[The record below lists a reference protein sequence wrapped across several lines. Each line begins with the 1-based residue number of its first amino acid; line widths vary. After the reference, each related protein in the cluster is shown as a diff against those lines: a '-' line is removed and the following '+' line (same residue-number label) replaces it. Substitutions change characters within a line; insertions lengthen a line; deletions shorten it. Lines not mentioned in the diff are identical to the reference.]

1 MPRATD
7 RPISGKRPILLG
19 HRGASKYAPEN
30 TFEAFDLALQHG
42 CDGFEL
48 DARLT
53 SDAIALICHDRD
65 RGGKLLADC
74 TAAKFPG
81 LLAMEEVV
89 ARYSSKAFINL
100 ELKVEGLHDLVLA
113 AYRPS
118 RPQRFMVSSFKPEAL
133 IALYELDPGFPL
145 GLICKTEQQL
155 SVWGQVPLDVL
166 IAHSSVVTEELRSLT
181 RDAGKQLFV
190 WTINRQGDMRRF
202 ADMGVDG
209 IISDDTALLA
219 KTFGQANLYRRPL
232 WVSCGRHSRS

>member
-7 RPISGKRPILLG
+7 RPVSGKRPILLG

-53 SDAIALICHDRD
+53 SDAKALICHDRD
-65 RGGKLLADC
+65 RNGKLLADRV
-74 TAAKFPG
+74 AAEFPG
-81 LLAMEEVV
+81 LLAMEEVI
-89 ARYSSKAFINL
+89 AKYSDRAFINL
-100 ELKVEGLHDLVLA
+100 ELKVEGLHDAVVA
-113 AYRPS
+113 VHRTHRPE
-118 RPQRFMVSSFKPEAL
+118 RFLVSSFKPEAL
-133 IALYELDPGFPL
+133 IAIYELKPEFPL

-155 SVWGQVPLDVL
+155 SVWGQVPLDVV
-166 IAHSSVVTEELRSLT
+166 IAHSLLVTEELRSLT
-181 RDAGKQLFV
+181 HNAGKQLYV
-190 WTINRQGDMRRF
+190 WTVNRQSDMRRF

-219 KTFGQANLYRRPL
+219 KTFGK
-232 WVSCGRHSRS
+232 VRSLPATALG

>member
-53 SDAIALICHDRD
+53 SDAKALICHDRD
-65 RGGKLLADC
+65 RDGKLLADC
-74 TAAKFPG
+74 MAQKFPG
-81 LLAMEEVV
+81 LLGMEEVLS
-89 ARYSSKAFINL
+89 RYGSKAFINL

-113 AYRPS
+113 AYRNS
-118 RPQRFMVSSFKPEAL
+118 APQQFMVSSFKPEAL
-133 IALYELDPGFPL
+133 IALYELKPEFPL

-155 SVWGQVPLDVL
+155 SVWGQVPLDVV
-166 IAHSSVVTEELRSLT
+166 IAHSSLVTEELRSLT
-181 RDAGKQLFV
+181 AKASKQLYV
-190 WTINRQGDMRRF
+190 WTVNTQSEMRRF
-202 ADMGVDG
+202 ADMELDG

-219 KTFGQANLYRRPL
+219 KTFCRANSLPATAL
-232 WVSCGRHSRS
+232 G

>member
-30 TFEAFDLALQHG
+30 TFEAFDLALEHG

-53 SDAIALICHDRD
+53 SDAKALICHDRD
-65 RGGKLLADC
+65 RDGKLLADC
-74 TAAKFPG
+74 IAAKFPG
-81 LLAMEEVV
+81 LLAMEEVLS
-89 ARYSSKAFINL
+89 RYGSKAFINL
-100 ELKVEGLHDLVLA
+100 ELKVEGLHDFVLG
-113 AYRPS
+113 AYRS
-118 RPQRFMVSSFKPEAL
+118 SAPQRFMVSSFKPEAL
-133 IALYELDPGFPL
+133 IALYELKPEFPL

-166 IAHSSVVTEELRSLT
+166 IAHSSLVTEELRALT
-181 RDAGKQLFV
+181 GNAGKQLFV
-190 WTINRQGDMRRF
+190 WTINRQGDMRHF

-219 KTFGQANLYRRPL
+219 RTFGQAKSLPATAL
-232 WVSCGRHSRS
+232 G